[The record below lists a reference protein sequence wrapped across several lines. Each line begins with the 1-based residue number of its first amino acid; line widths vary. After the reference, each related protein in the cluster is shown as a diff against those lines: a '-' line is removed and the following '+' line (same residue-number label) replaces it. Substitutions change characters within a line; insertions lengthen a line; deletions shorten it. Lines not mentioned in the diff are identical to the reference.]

1 MAKKRFS
8 KKVADYISKSL
19 LKMSYDELVQIRS
32 EVGWLSASNCWWV
45 EYHLRDILIELL
57 DVDIKNKQKEIADEK
72 QILS

>member
-1 MAKKRFS
+1 
-8 KKVADYISKSL
+8 
-19 LKMSYDELVQIRS
+19 MSYDELVQIRS